1 MDGVAGIFH
10 VVLCAEARYNR
21 RKGYGFAK
29 GDNIMNE
36 NHLHQIFENYI
47 NRFEEFNSTD
57 RNEISEYYKWEIA
70 AQFRGKMDD
79 ALNSKKEEFAKA
91 LYEVEKVTRD
101 LADNYVQPFYGLVQ
115 LAHKQPETVKSMFQK
130 LYADAGKD
138 LNPQGKIEEFL
149 GDAEQLVNLY
159 YPNSYLYKNSFHSAT
174 IYLAMYDPEH
184 NYIYKPYAA
193 RKFAKYADFG
203 DDFGSGIH
211 VKLNNYYRMC
221 NELVKAINEYPRL
234 KELEKIRSRQA
245 GEKTSGEKL
254 YKDDSQHILAYDI
267 IYCAYKYNLFD
278 GITLKTLT
286 AKELKEQK
294 LIEEK
299 QQKALELLEKLKNA
313 QEQKKVLDAAMEK
326 VEQYFNVGQKVAYK
340 SFGKAAQTA
349 IGTIVKR
356 GNDSVTIDFGDGNV
370 KSVGLI
376 IPIVNG
382 YIRPQEADE
391 NDYANIVA
399 ILKKKSVIENNLSQ
413 IGKDFAP
420 YSDYI

>member
-1 MDGVAGIFH
+1 
-10 VVLCAEARYNR
+10 
-21 RKGYGFAK
+21 
-29 GDNIMNE
+29 MNE
-36 NHLHQIFENYI
+36 KNLHQIFENYI

-70 AQFRGKMDD
+70 AQFREKMDN
-79 ALNSKKEEFAKA
+79 ALDSKKDEFAQA
-91 LYEVEKVTRD
+91 LYEVEKATRD

-115 LAHKQPETVKSMFQK
+115 LARKQPETVKIMFQK

-138 LNPQGKIEEFL
+138 LNPQKKIEEFL
-149 GDAEQLVNLY
+149 GEAERLVNLY

-221 NELVKAINEYPRL
+221 NELVKAIDEYPRL
-234 KELEKIRSRQA
+234 KELDEIRSRQA
-245 GEKTSGEKL
+245 GEKFAGEKL

-267 IYCAYKYNLFD
+267 IYCAYKYHLFD
-278 GITLKTLT
+278 GITLKPLT

-299 QQKALELLEKLKNA
+299 QQKALELLERLKKA
-313 QEQKKVLDAAMEK
+313 QEEKKVLDTAMEK
-326 VEQYFNVGQKVAYK
+326 VEEYFRAGQKVTYK
-340 SFGKAAQTA
+340 SFGKGAQVA
-349 IGTIVKR
+349 CGIILKR
-356 GNDSVTIDFGDGNV
+356 GNDSITIDFGDGNA
-370 KSVGLI
+370 KTVGLI
-376 IPIVNG
+376 ASFVNG
-382 YIRPQEADE
+382 YICPQNTGESDFAD
-391 NDYANIVA
+391 IVE
-399 ILKKKSVIENNLSQ
+399 ILKKKSTIKGNLSQ
-413 IGKDFAP
+413 AEREFAP

>member
-1 MDGVAGIFH
+1 
-10 VVLCAEARYNR
+10 
-21 RKGYGFAK
+21 
-29 GDNIMNE
+29 MNE

-47 NRFEEFNSTD
+47 DRFEKFNSED
-57 RNEISEYYKWEIA
+57 RNKTSEYYKWEIA
-70 AQFRGKMDD
+70 AQFRRKMDN
-79 ALNSKKEEFAKA
+79 ALNSPKDDFAQA
-91 LYEVEKVTRD
+91 LYEVEKITRD

-115 LAHKQPETVKSMFQK
+115 LAHKQPETVKTMFQK
-130 LYADAGKD
+130 LYTHAGKD
-138 LNPQGKIEEFL
+138 LNPQKEIEEFL
-149 GDAEQLVNLY
+149 GDAERLVNLY
-159 YPNSYLYKNSFHSAT
+159 YPNSHLYKNSFHSAT

-221 NELVKAINEYPRL
+221 NELVKAIDEYPRL

-245 GEKTSGEKL
+245 GEKTEGEKL

-267 IYCAYKYNLFD
+267 IYCAYKYHLFD

-313 QEQKKVLDAAMEK
+313 QEQKKVLDAAVEK
-326 VEQYFNVGQKVAYK
+326 VEQYFRVGQKVTYK
-340 SFGKAAQTA
+340 SFGKAAQVAT
-349 IGTIVKR
+349 GTIVKR
-356 GNDSVTIDFGDGNV
+356 GNDSVTVDFGDGNV

-391 NDYANIVA
+391 NDYVSTVE
-399 ILKKKSVIENNLSQ
+399 ILKNKSTIKSNLAYAEEQ
-413 IGKDFAP
+413 FDP